1 MGSLHGTRG
10 HGPTRASSRGGRQTL
25 APCLRAHTGRTLS
38 HTGHNVVPTAGHPY
52 QDPRRRHRPWL
63 SPGLLA
69 ALARPRPTTGPQ
81 GPEHTQAVSAQVS
94 ETARHI
100 GETASAYDAQGREQI
115 EDVGQYLEEHI
126 RTKPLQSV
134 VMAAGVGLL
143 VGLLWK
149 R

>member
-1 MGSLHGTRG
+1 MAEHRTSGSAGTS
-10 HGPTRASSRGGRQTL
+10 P
-25 APCLRAHTGRTLS
+25 AHE
-38 HTGHNVVPTAGHPY
+38 
-52 QDPRRRHRPWL
+52 
-63 SPGLLA
+63 
-69 ALARPRPTTGPQ
+69 TGPH

-94 ETARHI
+94 ETARYI
-100 GETASAYDAQGREQI
+100 GDTASAYDAQGREQI

-126 RTKPLQSV
+126 RAKPLQSV